1 MKQSPIVSFA
11 TIVLLGSLA
20 RADIAPRPRPKPP
33 TRPSTVPSA
42 QIHPSR
48 SPVALAGLGLTAAL
62 GAVGLLLARRK
73 A

>member
-1 MKQSPIVSFA
+1 MKHGLIASFA
-11 TIVLLGSLA
+11 TLLLLGSWA
-20 RADIAPRPRPKPP
+20 GADIAPGPRPKPP

-42 QIHPSR
+42 QVPPSR